1 MSNTIAA
8 AGLVDELDAF
18 LDVVCGDPELVRA
31 EFDDL
36 VAACWDDSPPE
47 PPTRQRRPP
56 PIPRPRRRP
65 EPPARS
71 AIQATVPS
79 SGWARQRGP
88 PTGTG

>member
-1 MSNTIAA
+1 MSRTAA
-8 AGLVDELDAF
+8 ATGLVDELDAF
-18 LDVVCGDPELVRA
+18 LDVVCGDPELLRA

-56 PIPRPRRRP
+56 PIPRPRRWP
-65 EPPARS
+65 GPPARL

-79 SGWARQRGP
+79 GGWARQRGP
-88 PTGTG
+88 PGTG